1 MRLRNLRSTNSWGG
15 EGRLSLID
23 GGSQVLRALQGV
35 WAGTPLLA
43 VMGQSEDPGARL
55 LASRT
60 WVHLSLKS

>member
-15 EGRLSLID
+15 EGRLSLD
-23 GGSQVLRALQGV
+23 GDSPVLQALWGL

-43 VMGQSEDPGARL
+43 VMGQSVDSGARL

-60 WVHLSLKS
+60 CVRLSLGS